1 VKIDL
6 FYPWSYV
13 EMEMERD
20 NVGSA
25 VAVVL
30 TPPGLRI
37 TAGGKEYQA
46 LFKLH
51 KDRCTPDF
59 A

>member
-1 VKIDL
+1 
-6 FYPWSYV
+6 
-13 EMEMERD
+13 MEMERD